1 MGRKNLFQTDAAAP
15 ETAARPA
22 PARREMPEAI
32 GRGPVGI
39 MGNDLLSNSIREI
52 DPARIEASALAD
64 RLEVEDEG
72 ILQLRESIRTHGQ
85 QVPIMV
91 RPIRERPGHFRIV
104 YGRRR
109 VAALRGL
116 GVKAKAIIRTLD
128 ETEALVAQGQE
139 NNLRRNPSYIEKA
152 CFAAMMR
159 GAGYG
164 NEVVMAALGVDKT
177 ALSKMKSVTDV
188 VPYALIERIGSAPES
203 GRRKWIDLADLVRAL
218 ETPDLSNLLDGVKLN
233 QAAKS
238 DDRLAL
244 LTAHLRALR
253 ADDVAVSHSVRPG
266 RTKFREEHLVLPDGQ
281 RLAELRRD
289 AMAVTLKI
297 SRREQP
303 EFGAWLEDRA
313 EDILRRL
320 HAEWTDTQYG
330 S

>member
-1 MGRKNLFQTDAAAP
+1 MGRKNLFQTDVATP

-52 DPARIEASALAD
+52 DPDRIEASGLAD
-64 RLEVEDEG
+64 RLEIEDEG
-72 ILQLRESIRTHGQ
+72 IAELRESIRAHGQ

-116 GVKAKAIIRTLD
+116 GIKAKAIIRTLD

-152 CFAAMMR
+152 SFAAMMR
-159 GAGYG
+159 DAGYS
-164 NEVVMAALGVDKT
+164 NEVVMAALGVEKT

-203 GRRKWIDLADLVRAL
+203 GRRKWTDLADLARSL
-218 ETPDLSNLLDGVKLN
+218 ETPDLSDLLKGVDLSR
-233 QAAKS
+233 AAKS
-238 DDRLAL
+238 DHRLAL
-244 LTAHLRALR
+244 LTAHLRARR
-253 ADDVAVSHSVRPG
+253 AGEVAVSQSAPPA
-266 RTKFREEHLVLPDGQ
+266 RTKAREERLVLSDGQ
-281 RLAELRRD
+281 KLAELRRD
-289 AMAVTLKI
+289 TMAVTLKI

-320 HAEWTDTQYG
+320 HAEWTGTQDR